1 MVTTRNSKVLK
12 RARSDDESSNADD
25 GASSNSGEEVPNN
38 PASTHIYGLASY
50 FCTREEFHDIL
61 NQMYDM
67 QDQPS
72 YRRGYPN
79 VMHDMFNKLHIAM
92 MSWTW
97 QWSQEKGAEHLS
109 NDEKQEIIASLQGQC
124 VQDDWD
130 SIRALSPPAV
140 RSNMCGVLL
149 QAMFYQFIFA
159 TFIES
164 PFWFM
169 DGRIDSTDVEGDPQF
184 LRRFQHLYER
194 LRAATG
200 FGAACLKSLI
210 ISESN
215 ANSPFIGVPHD
226 TELARSNF
234 ARRKTLITAFRDE
247 LLGRRVFQLLLRP
260 LDDEAV
266 VARRNDALQ
275 DLLEQAVRTILYTEG
290 GIYGNSVITRL
301 PELPVFD
308 YEDDRMTSH
317 YYHFVGGP
325 RTRGLAPAPGGRSLI
340 VTRPGLAYVDMQSF
354 GHFAK
359 RPPYQMFPAEVVA
372 EILPEKTSTI
382 TKAKSRKTTSAKT
395 KSRNKRAKTDSK
407 PNTTSTVSETPSVSP
422 VANAPDAE
430 NDSKEGMEER
440 AKTPPLELRMPRLRK
455 TFWRK

>member
-1 MVTTRNSKVLK
+1 MVTTRNSKILK
-12 RARSDDESSNADD
+12 HVRDDDESSDPDD
-25 GASSNSGEEVPNN
+25 EASSTSGDENPND

-50 FCTREEFHDIL
+50 FCTREEFHDVL
-61 NQMYDM
+61 SQMYDM

-72 YRRGYPN
+72 YRRGYPT
-79 VMHDMFNKLHIAM
+79 VMHDMFNKLHIAV

-97 QWSQEKGAEHLS
+97 QWSQEKKVQHLS
-109 NDEKQEIIASLQGQC
+109 KDDKQDIIASLQGQC

-140 RSNMCGVLL
+140 RGNLCGVLL
-149 QAMFYQFIFA
+149 QAMLYQFIFA

-184 LRRFQHLYER
+184 PRRFQHLYDR

-200 FGAACLKSLI
+200 FGAACLKSLV

-215 ANSPFIGVPHD
+215 ANSPFVGVPHD

-260 LDDEAV
+260 LEDEAV
-266 VARRNDALQ
+266 IADRNDALQ
-275 DLLEQAVRTILYTEG
+275 DLLEEAVKTVLYTEG

-317 YYHFVGGP
+317 YYHFIND
-325 RTRGLAPAPGGRSLI
+325 RRIRGFAPAQGGRSLI
-340 VTRPGLAYVDMQSF
+340 VARPGLAYADMQSF
-354 GHFAK
+354 GQFAK
-359 RPPYQMFPAEVVA
+359 RSPYQMFPAEVVG
-372 EILPEKTSTI
+372 EVIPEKTSTKS
-382 TKAKSRKTTSAKT
+382 KAMSRKTKSTKT
-395 KSRNKRAKTDSK
+395 KSRNKKAKTDSK
-407 PNTTSTVSETPSVSP
+407 PVSKSVVSETPSESQIS
-422 VANAPDAE
+422 NAPDAD
-430 NDSKEGMEER
+430 NDSKEKREKQ
-440 AKTPPLELRMPRLRK
+440 KTPTLEQLTPRLRK
-455 TFWRK
+455 TFWRD